1 MENKSQKR
9 TQRRSIFIYLFIGL
23 IIANLLLLYLVWQNG
38 QSQIQKEKD
47 LAKAQKEEY
56 SRELEDI
63 ERRLEAQIKKTGKI
77 ETENQALIDSLQA
90 NLEEVRQERD
100 NLKNNTQLTQTQMRD
115 LRDKIAAYETL
126 LRKKDE
132 EIEKL
137 RETAE
142 ILYDENNN
150 LKNQKNELT
159 STITELDKEKNKMQ
173 GKLEEAAVLKAENV
187 IVNIIDNRGKEQ
199 SGGQYRANKID
210 RLAISFNLADNK
222 LSKIGNKDVYMRVL
236 EPAGTLLI
244 NPGESGKFEA
254 NGREIQYS
262 VRKQILFDNS
272 RQSVNFEFSRTGE
285 FEAGRHTVEFY
296 SEGYRIGYG
305 TFEVR

>member
-1 MENKSQKR
+1 MENNSQKR
-9 TQRRSIFIYLFIGL
+9 AQRRSIFIYLFIGL
-23 IIANLLLLYLVWQNG
+23 ILANFLLLYLVWQSG
-38 QSQIQKEKD
+38 QSQVKEEQER
-47 LAKAQKEEY
+47 AKNQKEEY
-56 SRELEDI
+56 EKDLEEI
-63 ERRLEAQIKKTGKI
+63 EKRLEAQIKKTGKI

-115 LRDKIAAYETL
+115 LKDKIAAYETL

-137 RETAE
+137 RETAD

-159 STITELDKEKNKMQ
+159 STITELDKERNKMQ
-173 GKLEEAAVLKAENV
+173 GRLEEAAVLKAENV
-187 IVNIIDNRGKEQ
+187 IVNVVDSRGKVQ

-210 RLAISFNLADNK
+210 RLSISFNLADNK

-272 RQSVNFEFSRTGE
+272 RQNINFEFGRTGE